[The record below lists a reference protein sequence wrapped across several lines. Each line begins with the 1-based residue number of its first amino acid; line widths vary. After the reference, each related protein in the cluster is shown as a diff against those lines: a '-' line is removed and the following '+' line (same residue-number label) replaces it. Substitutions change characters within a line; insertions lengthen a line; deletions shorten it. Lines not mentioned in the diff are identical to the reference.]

1 VSLQPFLT
9 INIEINESLQ
19 PTDDQ
24 IIPFDINNVPSFLFC
39 VSWQEDFL
47 DIFKKREIKS
57 NAVGLALF
65 IGRGNF
71 PEDAVPSLIRAI
83 KCSDFLAIE
92 RAAKLRL

>member
-1 VSLQPFLT
+1 
-9 INIEINESLQ
+9 
-19 PTDDQ
+19 
-24 IIPFDINNVPSFLFC
+24 
-39 VSWQEDFL
+39 L